1 MASSLRELRERR
13 RSVVSIKQITH
24 AMELIASSRI
34 IKAQQNAR
42 SARPYTDALTHAI
55 SALATYKEIEHPLL
69 EDVQPARRS
78 AMLLITSD
86 RGMAGA
92 YSSNAIKEAERL
104 HKHLVVEQGQEVIQY
119 MTGNKGMGYFRFRNR
134 HVEEFWT
141 GFSDAPKYANAREI
155 ARVLMDRFLMPYEDG
170 GVDQI
175 HVVGTRFE
183 SMLVQRPRAIRLLPL
198 VVADDEPGSGEG
210 ETLPYYAFEP
220 SPEKVLDEL
229 LPLYVANRVFN
240 ALLQSAA
247 SELAHRQQAM
257 KSATDNAQ
265 DLIEN
270 LTRQANQARQAQITQ
285 EISEITGGA
294 AALADSA

>member
-92 YSSNAIKEAERL
+92 YSTNAIKEAERL
-104 HKHLVVEQGQEVIQY
+104 HKHLVEQGQDVVQY
-119 MTGNKGMGYFRFRNR
+119 MTGSKGMAYFRFRDR
-134 HVEEFWT
+134 PVEAHWT
-141 GFSDAPKYANAREI
+141 GFSDAPKYSHAREI
-155 ARVLMDRFLMPYEDG
+155 ATELMDRFLMPYEEG

-183 SMLVQRPRAIRLLPL
+183 SMLVQRPRTIRLLPL
-198 VVADDEPGSGEG
+198 VVEEEESDATSTGP
-210 ETLPYYAFEP
+210 LPYYAFEP
-220 SPEKVLDEL
+220 STEKVLDAL
-229 LPLYVANRVFN
+229 LPLYVSNRVFT

>member
-34 IKAQQNAR
+34 IKAQKNAR
-42 SARPYTDALTHAI
+42 SARPYTDALTDAI

-69 EDVQPARRS
+69 EEVRPARRS

-92 YSSNAIKEAERL
+92 YSNNAIKAAEQL
-104 HKHLVVEQGQEVIQY
+104 HKHLVEQGQEVLQY
-119 MTGNKGMGYFRFRNR
+119 MTGGKGMAYFRFRNR
-134 HVEEFWT
+134 HVEQHWT
-141 GFSDAPKYANAREI
+141 GFSDAPSYSHAREI
-155 ARVLMDRFLMPYEDG
+155 ARVLMDRFLLPYEEG

-175 HVVGTRFE
+175 HVVGTRFH
-183 SMLVQRPRAIRLLPL
+183 SMLVQRTRAIRLLPL
-198 VVADDEPGSGEG
+198 VVEDEDSSTTGGS
-210 ETLPYYAFEP
+210 TLPYYAFEP

-229 LPLYVANRVFN
+229 LPMYVSNRVYT

-247 SELAHRQQAM
+247 SELASRQQAM

-265 DLIEN
+265 DLIES